1 MTRSFGRQAVA
12 LACFIIVSVVP
23 VTVSAQA
30 QEESEHIDRFESDIV
45 IASDGTIAV
54 TETIRYAFGLAEK
67 HGIYRDIPVKYVTSL
82 GTRTALDI
90 TVERVTDE
98 TGKTLTYEESHS
110 GGNLRIQIGDADR
123 LITGTHTYVIRYRV
137 AGALAFYQDFDEL
150 YWNATGHDWTVPISA
165 ASVMVRT
172 LSPVAG
178 WRFACY
184 VGPRGSTERCD
195 PERSRDVAS
204 AQSEMRIDWDQ
215 KLEPGSGITVA
226 LGFDKGYA
234 IEPSWLARTA
244 SFLANNP
251 LILLPFV
258 VFGFMFRR
266 WYREGR
272 DPKGRETIV
281 PEYDVPEDLSPL
293 HIAAFLDGRLTGK
306 EIPAAIIDLAVKGYL
321 VIDRVTDD
329 GLIFDTT
336 DYRLV
341 ETASR
346 PASGSIEHT
355 LIAALFSATAS
366 VNVESV
372 RKLLA
377 SPSAK
382 LLPGFLKRSIE
393 ASLPKTVGPSELV
406 ARSVKI
412 SELKNKFYTK
422 ISELQKQAIEELIAR
437 KFLAASPQDVWGKY
451 TLWGILFII
460 GGFFL
465 IPFLQLQGA
474 SIVALVIVV
483 FIYAVFAYLMPR
495 VTREGAIVKEQL
507 LGLKDYLQIAEK
519 RRLEFHNAPEKTPE
533 LFERLLPAALLLG
546 VSDIWAKEFADLT
559 MSEPEWY
566 HGGSASSFSATSFA
580 SDLGGFN
587 TAAGSSLA
595 SAPSGSGSG
604 GGGSSGGGG
613 GGGGG
618 GSW

>member
-12 LACFIIVSVVP
+12 LVCLLFVSVVP
-23 VTVSAQA
+23 ATVSAQA
-30 QEESEHIDRFESDIV
+30 QEENEHIDRFESDIV
-45 IASDGTIAV
+45 IASDGAIAV

-82 GTRTALDI
+82 GTRAALDI
-90 TVERVTDE
+90 TVESVTDE
-98 TGKTLTYEESHS
+98 RGKTLTHEESRF

-123 LITGTHTYVIRYRV
+123 LITGTQTYVIRYRV
-137 AGALAFYQDFDEL
+137 AGALAFYPDFDEL
-150 YWNATGHDWTVPISA
+150 YWNATGNDWEVAIAA
-165 ASVMVRT
+165 ASVTVRT
-172 LSPVAG
+172 KTRASG
-178 WRFACY
+178 WRTACY
-184 VGPRGSTERCD
+184 VGPRGSTARCD
-195 PERSRDVAS
+195 QAVS
-204 AQSEMRIDWDQ
+204 QSGAMNLYRVEWNET
-215 KLEPGSGITVA
+215 LLPGSGITVA
-226 LGFDKGYA
+226 IGFDKGYA
-234 IEPSWLARTA
+234 IEPTGWGRIVA
-244 SFLANNP
+244 FFINNP
-251 LILLPFV
+251 LIVLPFV
-258 VFGFMFRR
+258 IFGYMFRR

-272 DPKGRETIV
+272 DPKGRGTII
-281 PEYDVPEDLSPL
+281 PEYDVPEHLSPL
-293 HIAAFLDGRLTGK
+293 HIAVLQDGRLTGK

-321 VIDRVTDD
+321 RIERVTEE
-329 GLIFDTT
+329 GFLLDTT
-336 DYRLV
+336 DYQLI
-341 ETASR
+341 ELAKR
-346 PASGSIEHT
+346 PIEGTIEQT
-355 LIAALFSATAS
+355 LLEALFGGTSANVAS
-366 VNVESV
+366 VRE
-372 RKLLA
+372 LLA
-377 SPSAK
+377 SPAARFI
-382 LLPGFLKRSIE
+382 PVFLKRSIE
-393 ASLPKTVGPSELV
+393 SALPQVTATPETGARTVKV
-406 ARSVKI
+406 A
-412 SELKNKFYTK
+412 ELKNKFYTN
-422 ISELQKQAIEELIAR
+422 IPVLQKQAIEELVAR

-474 SIVALVIVV
+474 SIVALVIAV

-519 RRLEFHNAPEKTPE
+519 HRLEFHNAPEKTPE

-566 HGGSASSFSATSFA
+566 HGGSVSSFSATSFT
-580 SDLGGFN
+580 SDLGGFY

>member
-12 LACFIIVSVVP
+12 LACFLFVAAIPTIVW
-23 VTVSAQA
+23 AQGMPDA
-30 QEESEHIDRFESDIV
+30 TEHIERFESNIV

-67 HGIYRDIPVKYVTSL
+67 HGIYRDIPVKYATSL

-90 TVERVTDE
+90 TVESVADE

-150 YWNATGHDWTVPISA
+150 YWNATGHDWEVAIATALVT
-165 ASVMVRT
+165 VRT
-172 LSPVAG
+172 ETRASG
-178 WRFACY
+178 WRTACY
-184 VGPRGSTERCD
+184 VGPRGSTEHCD
-195 PERSRDVAS
+195 QAASRSEAMNLYRVEWNEALS
-204 AQSEMRIDWDQ
+204 
-215 KLEPGSGITVA
+215 PGSGITIA
-226 LGFDKGYA
+226 IGFDKGYA
-234 IEPSWLARTA
+234 AEPTWWERIAA
-244 SFLANNP
+244 FFKNNP

-258 VFGFMFRR
+258 VFGYMFRR

-272 DPKGRETIV
+272 DPEGRGTII
-281 PEYDVPEDLSPL
+281 PEYDVPEHLSPL
-293 HIAAFLDGRLTGK
+293 HIAALLDGRLTGK
-306 EIPAAIIDLAVKGYL
+306 EIPAAIINLAVKGYL
-321 VIDRVTDD
+321 RIERVTEK
-329 GLIFDTT
+329 GLILDTT
-336 DYRLV
+336 DYQLI
-341 ETASR
+341 ELAER
-346 PASGSIEHT
+346 PIGGAIERV
-355 LIAALFSATAS
+355 LLEALFGGTTANAESA
-366 VNVESV
+366 
-372 RKLLA
+372 RQLLA
-377 SPSAK
+377 SPVAQYI
-382 LLPGFLKRSIE
+382 PAFLKRSIE
-393 ASLPKTVGPSELV
+393 MTLPKATATPEIGG
-406 ARSVKI
+406 RTVKI

-422 ISELQKQAIEELIAR
+422 IPELQKQAIGELVAR

-474 SIVALVIVV
+474 SIVALVIAV

-566 HGGSASSFSATSFA
+566 HGGSVSSFSATSFA

-595 SAPSGSGSG
+595 SA
-604 GGGSSGGGG
+604 
-613 GGGGG
+613 
-618 GSW
+618 